1 MTAEPLAVLTGVL
14 RLQRRALVLWA
25 LALAAVTALYASF
38 YPTMGTTAE
47 MQGLVDSLP
56 EGMITAFGWED
67 ITSPA
72 GYLSSTVY
80 GLIAPALLL
89 VHAVALGAR
98 LLAGQEEDGTLELE
112 ASAPVGRRRLL
123 AERLAALWLSSL
135 ALVAAV
141 TATTLAL
148 VVVLDLDL
156 AAGNVLAASS
166 GLLLLVLAVG
176 TIALAAGA
184 VTGRRGVA
192 LGLGA
197 GVAVLAF
204 VADALGPLADV
215 PWLRTISPWS
225 WYLAEEP
232 LATGLDLAGLGAL
245 AALVAVAAAVGLAAI
260 ERRDLMV

>member
-14 RLQRRALVLWA
+14 RLQRRALGLWA
-25 LALAAVTALYASF
+25 VALAAVTALYASF

-123 AERLAALWLSSL
+123 AERLAALWL
-135 ALVAAV
+135 
-141 TATTLAL
+141 
-148 VVVLDLDL
+148 
-156 AAGNVLAASS
+156 
-166 GLLLLVLAVG
+166 
-176 TIALAAGA
+176 
-184 VTGRRGVA
+184 
-192 LGLGA
+192 
-197 GVAVLAF
+197 
-204 VADALGPLADV
+204 
-215 PWLRTISPWS
+215 
-225 WYLAEEP
+225 
-232 LATGLDLAGLGAL
+232 
-245 AALVAVAAAVGLAAI
+245 
-260 ERRDLMV
+260 